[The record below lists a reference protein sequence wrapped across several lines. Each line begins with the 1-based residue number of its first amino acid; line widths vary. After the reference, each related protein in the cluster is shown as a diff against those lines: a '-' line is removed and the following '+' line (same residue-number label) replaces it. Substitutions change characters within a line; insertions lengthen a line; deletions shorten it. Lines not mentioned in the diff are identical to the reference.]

1 MTTIQAPSLGDPT
14 GESNAVFWTAQSR
27 DHAQFLFLMIEDND
41 LARRAKSL
49 QLTWEN
55 VQKVLPGKTP
65 QEQAGLMVYATKET
79 RGLLTEII
87 DRQAKGEWL
96 GWAWP
101 RFVEHLLAETD
112 YAWRV
117 VSGQLQHP
125 EIELCTWLGFMADH
139 AAFAAQLLDPTEAA
153 KINDAL
159 RSQSTLSKLGC
170 ACSPTTLAPPQ
181 APVNTCA
188 SSTLATLLTLSKK
201 AGDDLDAYLVNL
213 GVGTPKLR
221 SIIHPVL
228 AIHVVRE
235 GRRFLSTLERLKA
248 NV

>member
-1 MTTIQAPSLGDPT
+1 MTQVQTPPLGNPT
-14 GESNAVFWTAQSR
+14 GESNAVFWARQEQE
-27 DHAQFLFLMIEDND
+27 HCLFMFLMIEDND
-41 LARRAKSL
+41 LARRAKSH

-55 VQKVLPGKTP
+55 VQKVLPGKSP
-65 QEQAGLMVYATKET
+65 QEQAGLMVHAFKET
-79 RGLLTEII
+79 RALLVEII

-117 VSGQLQHP
+117 VSGQTQHP

-153 KINDAL
+153 KINEAL
-159 RSQSTLSKLGC
+159 MAQSKLSKLGC
-170 ACSPTTLAPPQ
+170 ACSPAALAPPQ
-181 APVNTCA
+181 APVNSCA

-235 GRRFLSTLERLKA
+235 GRRFLATLERLKA
-248 NV
+248 G